1 MLITNLLIFSKLT
14 YINNLLITLL
24 KTNRPQTAKK
34 WEKMVK
40 IGKKC
45 IILLGKNQKVMSNPT
60 GTFNCKLDAK
70 GRLMLPAD
78 FREQLGDQTE
88 GDFILRPGLH
98 GTYLELYTIG
108 DWNRRREILMQ
119 VNTFDRR
126 KLDIMRK
133 YLDGVRR
140 VKLDANGRL
149 QIPKDLLER
158 SGMSKDVVI
167 DSMFTNM
174 EIWDKAKYD
183 ERVNAIS
190 SDELA
195 SGVEE
200 LFSGLQFGI

>member
-1 MLITNLLIFSKLT
+1 MGENAVIL
-14 YINNLLITLL
+14 YR
-24 KTNRPQTAKK
+24 KT
-34 WEKMVK
+34 EKT
-40 IGKKC
+40 
-45 IILLGKNQKVMSNPT
+45 MSNPT
-60 GTFNCKLDAK
+60 GTFICKLDSK

-78 FREQLGDQTE
+78 FREQLGGQTE
-88 GDFILRPGLH
+88 EDFVLRPGLH

-108 DWNRRREILMQ
+108 DWNRRRDVLMQ

-140 VKLDANGRL
+140 VKLDASGRL

-158 SGMSKDVVI
+158 GALSKDVVI

-174 EIWDKAKYD
+174 EIWDKTRYD

-190 SDELA
+190 ADELA
-195 SGVEE
+195 QGVED
-200 LFSGLQFGI
+200 LFSSLTFNL

>member
-1 MLITNLLIFSKLT
+1 
-14 YINNLLITLL
+14 
-24 KTNRPQTAKK
+24 
-34 WEKMVK
+34 MVEN
-40 IGKKC
+40 GKKC
-45 IILLGKNQKVMSNPT
+45 IILLGKTKEMSNPT

-78 FREQLGDQTE
+78 FREQLGSQVE
-88 GDFILRPGLH
+88 EDFILRPGLH
-98 GTYLELYTIG
+98 GTYLELYTIS
-108 DWNRRREILMQ
+108 DWNRRREVLMQ

-133 YLDGVRR
+133 YLDGVKR
-140 VKLDANGRL
+140 VKLDGNGRL
-149 QIPKDLLER
+149 QIPKELLER

-174 EIWDKAKYD
+174 EIWDRARYE